1 MFTNKISSYCY
12 LAKPCPLLLNKIQ
25 IYTLIV
31 DMKSYLRIQ
40 SPGMQLVLFMGLL
53 LAGFVLSSLIA
64 AIFLVANGS
73 VTLGQKSFDFSDPKL
88 VNAFKSVQAFYT
100 IAAFLLPAII
110 FGLVTFRYKSLY
122 FLGFRNPTK
131 FNFYLFAIALMFVSV
146 PFASWLGQLNEHI
159 PLAKWMIDTEKDAEQ
174 QMTAFLKTNS
184 SKDVVINILV
194 IALIPAIC
202 EEACFRGAL
211 QRIMIN
217 IFKSPWMGIVIT
229 SILFSAFH
237 MEFAGFLP
245 RMFLGILLG
254 ALYWYSGSL
263 WVCIAAHFFNNGAEL
278 IAILYYPKLA
288 TENPSVPIYF
298 AVASGLLV
306 WGILYFVKKQSKMSY
321 NTVYEFE
328 ELNDQNGFLT

>member
-1 MFTNKISSYCY
+1 
-12 LAKPCPLLLNKIQ
+12 
-25 IYTLIV
+25 
-31 DMKSYLRIQ
+31 MKSYLRIQ
-40 SPGMQLVLFMGLL
+40 SPGMQLILFMGLL

-64 AIFLVANGS
+64 GIFLLANGS
-73 VTLGQKSFDFSDPKL
+73 VSLGQKSFDFSDPKL
-88 VNAFKSVQAFYT
+88 INALKGVQVFYT

-110 FGLVTFRYKSLY
+110 FALITFKYKSLY
-122 FLGFRNPTK
+122 FLGFRASRK
-131 FNFYLFAIALMFVSV
+131 FNFYLLAILLMFVSV
-146 PFASWLGQLNEHI
+146 PLASWFGELNEHI
-159 PLAKWMIDTEKDAEQ
+159 PLAKWMIDTEKEAEQ

-184 SKDVVINILV
+184 SKDVVINLLI

-217 IFKSPWMGIVIT
+217 IFKSPWAGIIVTAIM
-229 SILFSAFH
+229 FSAFH

-263 WVCIAAHFFNNGAEL
+263 WVSIAAHFFNNGAQL

-288 TENPSVPIYF
+288 NENPSVPVYF
-298 AVASGLLV
+298 AIVSGLLV
-306 WGILYFVKKQSKMSY
+306 WGILFLMRRQSKVSY
-321 NTVYEFE
+321 DAVYEFE
-328 ELNDQNGFLT
+328 KLNDQNGFLA

>member
-1 MFTNKISSYCY
+1 MLSVAKTY
-12 LAKPCPLLLNKIQ
+12 LATPCPLLLNKIQ

-40 SPGMQLVLFMGLL
+40 SPGMQLVLFLGLL

-73 VTLGQKSFDFSDPKL
+73 VSPGQKSFDFSDPKL
-88 VNAFKSVQAFYT
+88 ISALKSLQVFYT

-110 FGLVTFRYKSLY
+110 FALITFRYKSLS
-122 FLGFRNPTK
+122 FLGFRSSLK
-131 FNFYLFAIALMFVSV
+131 FNFYLFAIVLMLVSV
-146 PFASWLGQLNEHI
+146 PFASWLGELNEHI
-159 PLAKWMIDTEKDAEQ
+159 PLAKWMMDTEKEAEQ

-184 SKDVVINILV
+184 SKDVVINLLV
-194 IALIPAIC
+194 IGLIPAIC

-217 IFKSPWMGIVIT
+217 VFKSPWTGIIVT
-229 SILFSAFH
+229 AILFSAFH

-263 WVCIAAHFFNNGAEL
+263 WVSIAAHFFNNGAQL

-288 TENPSVPIYF
+288 NENPSVPIYF

-306 WGILYFVKKQSKMSY
+306 WAILFLIEKQSKASY
-321 NTVYEFE
+321 NAVYEFE